1 MLVRLFHDAVKLCS
15 ITQPLNKLD
24 IEGKQD
30 KL

>member
-1 MLVRLFHDAVKLCS
+1 MLVRLFHDAVKLSS
-15 ITQPLNKLD
+15 IAQPLNKLD